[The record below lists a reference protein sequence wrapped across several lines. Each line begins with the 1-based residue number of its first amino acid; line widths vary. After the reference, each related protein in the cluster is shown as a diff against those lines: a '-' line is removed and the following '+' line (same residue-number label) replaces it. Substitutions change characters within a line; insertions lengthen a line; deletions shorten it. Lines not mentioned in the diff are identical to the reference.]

1 MSWVDLRQRFYPREF
16 RIPKLAISPKTVSA
30 LFGAMETDTRA
41 LAPAVRPMELAKNEE
56 HLARLAVD
64 IANAAWRLKLRLVD
78 PHTGKAPEEMRKVYR
93 HVESIWDALKSA
105 GIDVQDHTNQ
115 PFRTGMAL
123 DVIAFEPKVDMV
135 RETVVETVSPSI
147 YFRNTSLQTGKVIVG
162 TPKTAE

>member
-1 MSWVDLRQRFYPREF
+1 MRWVDVRQRFYPREF
-16 RIPKLAISPKTVSA
+16 RIPKLGVSPNTVSA
-30 LFGAMETDTRA
+30 LFGTRETGTRA
-41 LAPAVRPMELAKNEE
+41 LAPAVRPTEPATNDE

-64 IANAAWRLKLRLVD
+64 IGNAAWRLKLRLVD
-78 PHTGKAPEEMRKVYR
+78 PDTGKAPEDMRKVYR
-93 HVESIWDALKSA
+93 HVETIWDALKSA
-105 GIDVQDHTNQ
+105 DIEIQDHTNQ

-147 YFRNTSLQTGKVIVG
+147 YFRNASVQTGKVIVG